1 VDKAVILIA
10 HGSRVASTALE
21 MDQIITKMRQSG
33 LSCYPAYMEI
43 QQPSLMDTVES
54 LVSQG
59 VSEVAI
65 LPLFFFIGR
74 HLRDDIPE
82 QLKQCRER
90 WRITANYCNDTN
102 HPRIDGP
109 HGCSL
114 AKYEGC

>member
-90 WRITANYCNDTN
+90 WPEVSFEQLTHIGAQESFLEALKAS
-102 HPRIDGP
+102 GAV
-109 HGCSL
+109 L
-114 AKYEGC
+114 